1 MSSPEKQNALPEPD
15 DSGVA
20 AGETVHDKV
29 QPEQRDVTEN
39 PPGIGQSQ
47 SWKDRVALATVAG
60 CLVVAAAGW
69 YLLKEFAPL
78 LRPLLLAVFL
88 CYVILPSHRRLTRR
102 IPAMASLAVL
112 ASVSVGL
119 LVLLAWLIF
128 GSAVQL
134 NEEMPRLIRR
144 AETIIRDAE
153 KYWTEHVPP
162 WLAVE
167 ASDIA
172 LGQTQF
178 AGQLKHAAAALAG
191 AAADTVTEGVLVGI
205 YLIFL
210 LMEAGRLPHR
220 IKKSFT
226 GERPEQI
233 LAIIGNIN
241 DAITSYLRVK
251 LKASLVLALP
261 VTIVLLA
268 LDVKFALMWGLL
280 TFLLNFIP
288 YLGSVIACS
297 APILLAFLQ
306 MESIVRP
313 TVVAALLIS
322 IHSLS
327 AYVVE
332 PAMTGKAVG
341 ISPVVILVSLSFW
354 GLCWGLTGM
363 LLAVP
368 LTVMGKIILDHV
380 AFTQP
385 VARLMAED

>member
-1 MSSPEKQNALPEPD
+1 MSSPEKQHDLPEPD

-20 AGETVHDKV
+20 VGETVHDRV
-29 QPEQRDVTEN
+29 QPEKRDVAEN
-39 PPGIGQSQ
+39 LPGIGQSQ
-47 SWKDRVALATVAG
+47 GWRDQIGLATVAG

-112 ASVSVGL
+112 AGVSVGL

-167 ASDIA
+167 ASDIT

-178 AGQLKHAAAALAG
+178 AGQLKQAAAALAG

-220 IKKSFT
+220 IRNSFT

-251 LKASLVLALP
+251 LKASLVLAVP
-261 VTIVLLA
+261 VTVVLLV

-306 MESIVRP
+306 MESIGRP

-322 IHSLS
+322 IHALS